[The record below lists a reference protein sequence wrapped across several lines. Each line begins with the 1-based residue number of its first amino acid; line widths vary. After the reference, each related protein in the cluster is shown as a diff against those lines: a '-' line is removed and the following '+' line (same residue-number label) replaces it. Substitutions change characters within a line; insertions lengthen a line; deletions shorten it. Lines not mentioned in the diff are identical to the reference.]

1 MKKAKKAPK
10 KKSPRKKAVEMPAEP
25 EITVATKELVRVVGD
40 WQNPIWKKGVTESGD
55 ACKVR
60 VPKRDTN
67 RLRNKV
73 VECERVD
80 ESNGTYYLSL
90 IHI

>member
-10 KKSPRKKAVEMPAEP
+10 KKSPRKKAVEIPAESG
-25 EITVATKELVRVVGD
+25 ITEATKEPIRVVGE
-40 WQNPIWKKGVTESGD
+40 WQNPLWKKGITESGD
-55 ACKVR
+55 ACKVY
-60 VPKRDTN
+60 VPKRYTN

-80 ESNGTYYLSL
+80 ESNGTYYKYTP
-90 IHI
+90 